1 MGPGLDLY
9 LKKQM
14 IQTKIMPKV
23 SLFNSKPK
31 VLFVKD
37 SVSHVTSARKLELA
51 SNCRVKSATAHT
63 SKFDRHSKVPE
74 KNFKDVVQYEL
85 SNLGRHPI
93 EHLILSAPTDDI
105 TNLEDAHLSLDDEIE
120 PLKMAV
126 RKSSENMIKTAEKS
140 LERNS
145 SLKTVVL
152 NGPSSKIRC
161 CYS

>member
-1 MGPGLDLY
+1 MFIFADNKY
-9 LKKQM
+9 NN
-14 IQTKIMPKV
+14 V
-23 SLFNSKPK
+23 
-31 VLFVKD
+31 
-37 SVSHVTSARKLELA
+37 
-51 SNCRVKSATAHT
+51 
-63 SKFDRHSKVPE
+63 

-85 SNLGRHPI
+85 SNPGRDPI

-105 TNLEDAHLSLDDEIE
+105 TNLEVAHLSLDDEIE